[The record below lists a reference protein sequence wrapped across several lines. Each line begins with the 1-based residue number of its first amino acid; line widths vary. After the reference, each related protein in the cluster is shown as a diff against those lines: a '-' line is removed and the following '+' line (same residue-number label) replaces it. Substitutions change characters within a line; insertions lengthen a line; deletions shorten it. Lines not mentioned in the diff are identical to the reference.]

1 MKGRVIS
8 LLTVLLVVCI
18 AFGFAGGAK
27 EKAVVKEEKV
37 TLSLGTSQPDKGGF
51 LGETPA
57 RFKQYLVELSGGR
70 VDLKVHYGGSLSSN
84 ERELA
89 EMVQSGSIDF
99 SFGATTYI
107 LGWTPSAKIFD
118 LPYLFT
124 NVEHFR
130 RVTAHESKV
139 FQQLQSEIMKNNVQL
154 LGFILPGFRSI
165 FNNKKPIY
173 TPEDCAGLKIRSMQ
187 SPVYVEMFKALGMLP
202 TPMPASELYA
212 ALQTGVV
219 DAGEN
224 DPASVVSWG
233 WVDVIK
239 YYSLTQHTLSANFLI
254 MNKKKLE
261 SFNPELQKAIIEA
274 GKKAIA
280 YQLDYIQQAWEDSM
294 KIIRSKG
301 VQVNNVKDVNAFR
314 NKISHMITQYD
325 KEIGYGLVDA
335 VLKMEP
341 K

>member
-1 MKGRVIS
+1 MKGTKVFWVCIGI
-8 LLTVLLVVCI
+8 TVLTTGLW
-18 AFGFAGGAK
+18 ATGTK
-27 EKAVVKEEKV
+27 EKTAKTETV
-37 TLSLGTSQPDKGGF
+37 TLTLGTSQPDKGGF

-57 RFKQYLVELSGGR
+57 KLGQHLSELSGGR
-70 VDLKVHYGGSLSSN
+70 INLKVYYGGSLSSN

-89 EMVQSGSIDF
+89 EMVQSGSVDF
-99 SFGATTYI
+99 AFGATTYI

-130 RVTAHESKV
+130 RVTAQESRV
-139 FQQLQSEIMKNNVQL
+139 FQQLQGEINKNGVAL
-154 LGFILPGFRSI
+154 MGLILPGFRSI
-165 FNNKKPIY
+165 FNNKKAIY

-202 TPMPASELYA
+202 TAMPASELYA

-239 YYSLTQHTLSANFLI
+239 FYSLTQHTLSANHLI
-254 MNKKKLE
+254 MNKKKLD
-261 SFNPELQKAIIEA
+261 SFSPDLQKVIWEA
-274 GKKAIA
+274 SRKAVA
-280 YQLDYIQQAWEDSM
+280 YQLEYIQQAWEDSM

-314 NKISHMITQYD
+314 DRIKHMVTQYD
-325 KEIGYGLVDA
+325 KEIGNNLVDA
-335 VLKMEP
+335 VLKLEP